1 MSLKIRLLLGAAAPL
16 VFALPAA
23 AQVSIS
29 TATTAPIN
37 TSTANAGAASDVEV
51 TTTGS
56 IVVAS
61 APTPNIT
68 IATIGSSNK
77 LTNNGTLSVNNSDGA
92 VGVRILPGFTNS
104 YIQSGSISVAEDYT
118 RTDTDADGDL
128 DGAFASGNNRIGV
141 LVSPGGTM
149 NGNID
154 LLGGAITV
162 EGNNSAGIS
171 VQSILN
177 GNYRQRSTISIAG
190 DNAIGVDFQKDVT
203 GNINLSGA
211 TSAQG
216 VGARGVNV
224 GGNVS
229 GEFLIGGAITATGFT
244 STSVSNYVDPD
255 FLRPGDPTSAQI
267 LDPED
272 LLIGGAGVTV
282 RGNLARGLLINGA
295 ATGGADPTTDVKD
308 VVQNFNENRSTGAI
322 SSFGSA
328 PAMLI
333 QGLDGAAGQ
342 NIRLGLTR
350 ESVLDTLDDD
360 KDSNLD
366 EIIGVFNYDFG
377 FMNRGTISGNGFN
390 TGLSG
395 TGLRIAGSAD
405 GTHTTIIDG
414 GIFNSGTIIAQAF
427 EGDAIGID
435 IGAGA
440 STPQLVNQGTI
451 STAVNTET
459 TNDSTAIRIGVGAS
473 LPSLTNSGII
483 ASNVRGYDGDTV
495 AIRDLSGTL
504 TNVRNTSRI
513 VAGYTDDDTSDTITS
528 GTGRAI
534 ALDLSHSASNVL
546 YTQTDAIDN
555 ARLAGDILFG
565 VGSDRADI
573 LSGQV
578 NGNIDFGSAG
588 ADTLNLN
595 SADLVGDA
603 VFHGPTANVTVANG
617 ARFGGDI
624 TLGAAASTLNFTGST
639 STYFGAITGT
649 GAINMTVDGAMMN
662 NNAAGTLNLGTMNLQ
677 NGAKVGFVINNAR
690 IAGNVP
696 IFNVGTANIAANT
709 TFTPIFEEFSNQA
722 FTLRVLNA
730 TTLNLGGPV
739 GAMLNSQS
747 PYLFDVSLNRPAA
760 APNSLELQFRV
771 KTADELGLNTR
782 QADAYNAILDLSEEN
797 ATIGA
802 AVTSLPNKEQ
812 FLRGWND
819 LLPGQDAAIMQVLS
833 SNATA
838 AFGATAHRLD
848 LISEKPDAPGGAWAE
863 EFGVYHDSDQTDD
876 RLGVSGGG
884 FGVAAGVDLL
894 STGTALVGAYGALES
909 LELEEKGRGK
919 APLNVSQTTVGLYG
933 GWRSGGLAANGAAS
947 IGFSKFASDRQIT
960 LGTLIDRAKAEWDG
974 QTYNIAGRVS
984 YTQPLGPFDLKPY
997 IAADYIAFKQDG
1009 YQESAANED
1018 LELIAG
1024 DAEAKLSTAS
1034 AGLNLSLHLWAD
1046 DAYVFSPE
1054 LRAGYRSVLSWDPSP
1069 AALRFAGGSTGTT
1082 FSLNPG
1088 GEPEDAVVAGLGL
1101 NVNSQ
1106 FLNLKLGYDAEFG
1119 ENSTTHY
1126 GSITLRMAFW

>member
-16 VFALPAA
+16 VFALPAV

-29 TATTAPIN
+29 TATVAPIN
-37 TSTANAGAASDVEV
+37 TANANAGAASDVEV
-51 TTTGS
+51 TATGS
-56 IVVAS
+56 IVVPS
-61 APTPNIT
+61 APNVTV
-68 IATIGSSNK
+68 ATIGSSNK
-77 LTNNGTLSVNNSDGA
+77 LTNAGTLTVNNSDGA

-104 YIQSGSISVAEDYT
+104 YIQSGTISLTEDYT
-118 RTDTDADGDL
+118 RTDADSDGDL
-128 DGAFASGNNRIGV
+128 DGAFATGTNRTGL
-141 LVSPGGTM
+141 LVAPGGTM

-154 LLGGAITV
+154 MQGGAITV

-177 GNYRQRSTISIAG
+177 GNYRQKGTVTLIG
-190 DNAIGVDFQKDVT
+190 DNNIGVDFQRDIT
-203 GNINLSGA
+203 GNVNLSGA
-211 TSAQG
+211 TTVQG
-216 VGARGVNV
+216 LGARGGNIGGNV
-224 GGNVS
+224 GG
-229 GEFLIGGAITATGFT
+229 EFVIGGAITATGFT
-244 STSVSNYVDPD
+244 STTVSNYVDPD

-272 LLIGGAGVTV
+272 LLIGGVGVTV

-295 ATGGADPTTDVKD
+295 ASGGVDPTTDVKD
-308 VVQNFNENRSTGAI
+308 VVQNFNENRSSGAI

-342 NIRLGLTR
+342 NIRLSLTR

-360 KDSNLD
+360 KDANFD
-366 EIIGVFNYDFG
+366 EIIGVFNYDYG
-377 FMNRGTISGNGFN
+377 FMNRGTISGNGLN
-390 TGLSG
+390 TGFAA
-395 TGLRIAGSAD
+395 TALRIAGSAD
-405 GTHTTIIDG
+405 GTHTTIVDG
-414 GIFNSGTIIAQAF
+414 GIFNSGQIVAQAF
-427 EGDAIGID
+427 EADAVGID

-440 STPQLVNQGTI
+440 SSPQLVNQGTI

-459 TNDSTAIRIGVGAS
+459 THDTTSIRIGVGAS
-473 LPSLTNSGII
+473 LPSLTNNGII
-483 ASNVRGYDGDTV
+483 AATVRGYDGDTI

-534 ALDLSHSASNVL
+534 ALDLSHATTNTL
-546 YTQTDAIDN
+546 FTQTDAVDN
-555 ARLAGDILFG
+555 ARLLGAVLFG
-565 VGSDRADI
+565 TGSDRADI

-578 NGNIDFGSAG
+578 TGDIDFGTAG
-588 ADTLNLN
+588 SDILNLN
-595 SADLVGDA
+595 SGDLIGDA
-603 VFHGPTANVTVANG
+603 VFHGAGANVTVANG
-617 ARFGGDI
+617 GRFAGDL
-624 TLGAAASTLNFTGST
+624 TLGSAASTLNFTGAT

-649 GAINMTVDGAMMN
+649 GTINMTVDAATMN
-662 NNAAGTLNLGTMNLQ
+662 NNADGTLNLATMNLQ
-677 NGAKVGFVINNAR
+677 NGAKVGFIIDNAR

-696 IFNVGTANIAANT
+696 IFNVLGAANIAANT
-709 TFTPIFEEFSNQA
+709 TFTPIFEEFTNQA

-730 TTLNLGGPV
+730 GTLNLGGPV
-739 GAMLNSQS
+739 AAMLNTQS

-771 KTADELGLNTR
+771 KTAAELGLNTR
-782 QADAYNAILDLSEEN
+782 QTDAYAAILDLSEEN
-797 ATIGA
+797 STIGA

-863 EFGVYHDSDQTDD
+863 EFGVYHDSDQTID

-894 STGTALVGAYGALES
+894 STGTALVGAYTALES

-919 APLNVSQTTVGLYG
+919 APLNVSQTTLGLYG

-947 IGFSKFASDRQIT
+947 IGFSKFSSDRQIT
-960 LGTLIDRAKAEWDG
+960 LGSLIDRAKAEWNG
-974 QTYNIAGRVS
+974 QTYNVAGRVS

-1009 YQESAANED
+1009 YQETATNED

-1024 DAEAKLSTAS
+1024 DSEAKLSTAS
-1034 AGLNLSLHLWAD
+1034 AGLNINWHLWAD

-1069 AALRFAGGSTGTT
+1069 AALRFNGGSTGTT
-1082 FSLNPG
+1082 FSLDPG
-1088 GEPEDAVVAGLGL
+1088 ADPEDAVVAGLGL

>member
-29 TATTAPIN
+29 TGTVAPIN
-37 TSTANAGAASDVEV
+37 TSTANSGAASDVEV
-51 TTTGS
+51 TSTGS

-61 APTPNIT
+61 APTPNVT
-68 IATIGSSNK
+68 IVTVDSSNK
-77 LTNNGTLSVNNSDGA
+77 FTNSGTLSVNNSDGG

-104 YIQSGSISVAEDYT
+104 YIQSGSINLTEDYA
-118 RTDTDADGDL
+118 RTDTDNDGDL
-128 DGAFASGNNRIGV
+128 DGAFASGVNRTGI

-154 LLGGAITV
+154 MLSGAITV
-162 EGNNSAGIS
+162 EGNSSAGVS

-177 GNYRQRSTISIAG
+177 GNYRQRATISVTG
-190 DNAIGVDFQKDVT
+190 DNAMGVDFQKDVT

-211 TSAQG
+211 TTVQG
-216 VGARGVNV
+216 VGARGVNI
-224 GGNVS
+224 GGNVG
-229 GEFLIGGAITATGFT
+229 GEFMIGGAITATGFT

-255 FLRPGDPTSAQI
+255 FLQPGDPTSAEI
-267 LDPED
+267 LDPDD
-272 LLIGGAGVTV
+272 LLIGGVGLTV
-282 RGNLARGLLINGA
+282 RGNLARGLLVNGA
-295 ATGGADPTTDVKD
+295 ATGGADPTADVKD
-308 VVQNFNENRSTGAI
+308 VVQNFNENRSTGAV
-322 SSFGSA
+322 STFGYA

-342 NIRLGLTR
+342 NIRLSLTR
-350 ESVLDTLDDD
+350 ESIADTLDDD
-360 KDSNLD
+360 KDSNVD

-377 FMNRGTISGNGFN
+377 LMNRGTISGNGLN
-390 TGLSG
+390 TGFSS

-414 GIFNSGTIIAQAF
+414 GIFNSGTIVAQAF
-427 EGDAIGID
+427 EADAVGID

-451 STAVNTET
+451 STGVNTET
-459 TNDSTAIRIGVGAS
+459 TNDATTIRIGVGAS
-473 LPSLTNSGII
+473 LPSLTNNGII
-483 ASNVRGYDGDTV
+483 GATVRGYDGDAV

-513 VAGYTDDDTSDTITS
+513 VAGYNDDDTSDDITS

-534 ALDLSHSASNVL
+534 ALDLSHGSSNVL
-546 YTQTDAIDN
+546 FTQTDAVDN
-555 ARLAGDILFG
+555 ARLQGEVLFG
-565 VGSDRADI
+565 AGSDRADI

-578 NGNIDFGSAG
+578 NGNIDFGTAG

-595 SADLVGDA
+595 SGDLIGDA
-603 VFHGPTANVTVANG
+603 VFHGSTANVTVANG
-617 ARFGGDI
+617 GRFAGDL

-639 STYFGAITGT
+639 SSYFGAITGT
-649 GAINMTVDGAMMN
+649 GAINMTVDGATMN
-662 NNAAGTLNLGTMNLQ
+662 NNAAGTLNLNTMNLQ

-696 IFNVGTANIAANT
+696 VFNVGTANIAANT
-709 TFTPIFEEFSNQA
+709 IFTPIFEEFSNQT

-739 GAMLNSQS
+739 EAMLNTQS
-747 PYLFDVSLNRPAA
+747 PYLFDVSLSRPPAT
-760 APNSLELQFRV
+760 NSLDLQFRV
-771 KTADELGLNTR
+771 KTPTELGLNTR
-782 QADAYNAILDLSEEN
+782 QADAYDAILDLSEEN
-797 ATIGA
+797 AAIGA

-894 STGTALVGAYGALES
+894 STGTALVGAYSALES

-919 APLNVSQTTVGLYG
+919 APLNVSQTTLGLYG

-947 IGFSKFASDRQIT
+947 IGFSKFSSDRQIT
-960 LGTLIDRAKAEWDG
+960 LGSLIDRAKADWDG
-974 QTYNIAGRVS
+974 QTYNVAGRVS

-997 IAADYIAFKQDG
+997 IAADYISFKQDG
-1009 YQESAANED
+1009 YQETAANAD
-1018 LELIAG
+1018 LELVAG
-1024 DAEAKLSTAS
+1024 DAEAKLTTAS
-1034 AGLNLSLHLWAD
+1034 AGVNLALHLWAD

-1119 ENSTTHY
+1119 DNSTTHY